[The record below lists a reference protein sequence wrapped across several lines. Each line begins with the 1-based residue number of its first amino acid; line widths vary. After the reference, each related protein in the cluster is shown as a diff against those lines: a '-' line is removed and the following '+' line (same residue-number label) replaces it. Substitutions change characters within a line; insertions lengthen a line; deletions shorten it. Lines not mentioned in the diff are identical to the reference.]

1 MSEKTRSM
9 SEIVAKYLRKY
20 PDFLI
25 RHPEVLDAVQLPHE
39 SGAAVSL
46 IEKQV
51 EQLREQNHSLSKQL
65 KQLVKVAS
73 DNELLMKRLHQLTLE
88 LMIIK
93 DLGSFF
99 DRLCLAMMNE
109 FNADIL
115 NISLFD
121 IKVEVSDGSSVFM
134 VQRDDPEV
142 QQFQTQ
148 LEKGLTTCG
157 RLNDRKLKFLYGS
170 RAQWVQSTVLVPLG
184 TDGLLAIGS
193 SDPARFYPGM
203 GTLFLDLLATV
214 ITCRLALNEPE
225 EHRRSA

>member
-1 MSEKTRSM
+1 MSEKSRSM
-9 SEIVAKYLRKY
+9 SEIVAKYLRTN

-51 EQLREQNHSLSKQL
+51 GQLRERNRSLLKQL
-65 KQLVKVAS
+65 KQLVRVAS
-73 DNELLMKRLHQLTLE
+73 DNEKLMNRLHQLTLE

-99 DRLCLAMMNE
+99 DRLCLALMNE

-121 IKVEVSDGSSVFM
+121 RKVEVSDGTSVFM
-134 VQRDDPEV
+134 VHRDDSELR
-142 QQFQTQ
+142 QFQAQ
-148 LEKGLTTCG
+148 LNKGETVCG
-157 RLNDRKLKFLYGS
+157 RLNSKKLEFLYGS
-170 RAQWVQSTVLVPLG
+170 RAQWVQSTALVPLG
-184 TDGLLAIGS
+184 QDGLLAIGS

-214 ITCRLALNEPE
+214 ITCRLALSEPE
-225 EHRRSA
+225 EQRRSA

>member
-51 EQLREQNHSLSKQL
+51 GQLRGRNRSLSKQL
-65 KQLVKVAS
+65 KQLVRIAS
-73 DNELLMKRLHQLTLE
+73 DNEKLMNRLHQLTLE

-99 DRLCLAMMNE
+99 DRLCLALMNE

-121 IKVEVSDGSSVFM
+121 RKVEVSDGTSVFM
-134 VQRDDPEV
+134 VHRDDSELL
-142 QQFQTQ
+142 QFQAQ
-148 LEKGLTTCG
+148 LNKGETVCG
-157 RLNDRKLKFLYGS
+157 RLNSKKLEFLYGS
-170 RAQWVQSTVLVPLG
+170 RAQWVQSTALVPLG
-184 TDGLLAIGS
+184 QDGLLAIGS

-214 ITCRLALNEPE
+214 ITCRLALSEPE
-225 EHRRSA
+225 EQRRSA